1 MHSPALYR
9 DPNRLDYCDEPT
21 RQAFEFVWSLSDETL
36 LEALDNQKSL
46 AYQHIRN
53 KLSADT
59 NPNWIMG
66 AVGEEAYCRDILS
79 EDDWDR
85 IHRKHS

>member
-1 MHSPALYR
+1 MHSPSIYR
-9 DPNRLDYCDEPT
+9 SPDKLNYCTEST
-21 RQAFEFVWSLSDETL
+21 KASFYFIWSLSDEQL
-36 LEALDNQKSL
+36 LEALDNQNSI
-46 AYQHIRN
+46 AYQFIRS
-53 KLSADT
+53 KLPDNT

-85 IHRKHS
+85 IQRKHT